1 MNILLLGMGY
11 LGSEL
16 LKYQSLEHNII
27 TIDHGRNYEKIL
39 RCMEINFDNIQLYE
53 GDILDTE
60 LLDKCISQADVIINL
75 TGGGGNAACI
85 KNPVK
90 YINTY
95 IIGTQ
100 KVVQKAEE
108 YGIKHIFLS
117 SSISVYPLSNND
129 KIPIVTE
136 KTPMQPVNIY
146 GVLKLASERILEES
160 SLNYTILRF
169 SNIYGYTDINPLQE
183 GGALGNFIKSVFEK
197 KDIMVYGK
205 GIQKIDYVHIKD
217 VCNSVT
223 ILLTKHL
230 GGQKI
235 YNIGSGTVK
244 TINEIANIVTEL
256 GNRYIRKKVKILKI
270 PIKNTPFSY
279 PLMSIDKIKADAGWY
294 PKIKLEEGIEEMIQ
308 KYQTV
313 WRRYGYI

>member
-1 MNILLLGMGY
+1 MNISLLGIGY

-16 LKYQSLEHNII
+16 LKYFSIEHNII
-27 TIDHGRNYEKIL
+27 TLDHGKYYEKIL
-39 RCMEINFDNIQLYE
+39 KSREINFNNIQLCK
-53 GDILDTE
+53 GDILDTK
-60 LLDKCISQADVIINL
+60 LLDKSVSQADVIINL

-85 KNPVK
+85 QNPVK

-95 IIGTQ
+95 IIGMQ

-129 KIPIVTE
+129 NIPIVTE
-136 KTPMQPVNIY
+136 KTPTQPANVY

-169 SNIYGYTDINPLQE
+169 SNIYGYTDINPIQE
-183 GGALGNFIKSVFEK
+183 GGALGNFIKSAFEE
-197 KDIMVYGK
+197 KDIGVYGE
-205 GIQKIDYVHIKD
+205 GTQKIDYVHIKD
-217 VCNSVT
+217 VCNCVT
-223 ILLTKHL
+223 ILLTKL
-230 GGQKI
+230 LSGRKI

-244 TINEIANIVTEL
+244 TINEIANIILES
-256 GNRYIRKKVKILKI
+256 GNRYIGKKIKILKI

-279 PLMSIDKIKADAGWY
+279 PLMSIDKIKTEVGWY
-294 PKIKLEEGIEEMIQ
+294 PKIELEKGIEEMIVQ
-308 KYQTV
+308 KL
-313 WRRYGYI
+313 RGGIS